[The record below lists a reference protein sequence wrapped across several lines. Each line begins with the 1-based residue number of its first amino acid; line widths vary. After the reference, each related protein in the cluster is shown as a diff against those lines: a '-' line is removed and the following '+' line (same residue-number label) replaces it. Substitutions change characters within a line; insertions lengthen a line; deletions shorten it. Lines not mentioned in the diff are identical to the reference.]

1 VPQRRTDPGDAV
13 TEQMFYALNMR
24 STARDD
30 LTSAATIRN
39 SAMGLFAERGVAGV
53 TVRDIAAAAGVS
65 AGLVIHHFK
74 SKEGLKDAVDRHV
87 LAFVE
92 QMFALLAE
100 VDVAELDVATM
111 TPPFAEMIERE
122 PEVLRYLR
130 RMLVDGGPAAEELF
144 RRLYTVTLTALRA
157 MDEAG
162 LLRVGPDVETQ
173 AAFLLVNDLGAVILR
188 DQIRAVAGVDP
199 LVGPGIVRWGQ
210 TVFDVYGNPILRSSG
225 RKGRR

>member
-1 VPQRRTDPGDAV
+1 
-13 TEQMFYALNMR
+13 MFYTLNMR

-65 AGLVIHHFK
+65 AALVIHHFK

-130 RMLVDGGPAAEELF
+130 RMLVDGGPPAEELF
-144 RRLYTVTLTALRA
+144 RRLYTVTMA
-157 MDEAG
+157 EAG
-162 LLRVGPDVETQ
+162 LLRLGPDAETQ

-188 DQIRAVAGVDP
+188 DQIRAVVGVDP

-210 TVFDVYGNPILRSSG
+210 TVFDVYGNPILRNSG